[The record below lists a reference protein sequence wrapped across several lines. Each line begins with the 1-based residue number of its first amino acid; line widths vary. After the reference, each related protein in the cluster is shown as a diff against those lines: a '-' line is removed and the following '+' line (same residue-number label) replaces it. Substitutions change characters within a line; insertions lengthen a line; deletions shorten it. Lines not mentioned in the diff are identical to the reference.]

1 MKVSINVIPIKNER
15 PDLCSPCGGQ
25 CCKRA
30 PGIYH
35 PSQIFKGET
44 PTFKDL
50 LDALSN
56 KASITW
62 VEFCRSG
69 LSKEDYSNFET
80 VPVILPRDV
89 HSPDIV
95 FRSSIWGKCVHLTDI
110 GCSFQHQDR
119 PLECQML
126 EARPDRECGLPKTF
140 DRVKDLLE
148 QWLPYRDFME
158 RFDDMYS
165 RRVIKQKG

>member
-1 MKVSINVIPIKNER
+1 MKVSTNVIPIKNER

-126 EARPDRECGLPKTF
+126 EARPEMNCGLPKTF